1 MIQRVGAAFLG
12 LPDARGQSNNRRY
25 EMSNAAL
32 SAFAIFFTQSP
43 SFLDSQVRMQ
53 KQQGKNNAAS
63 LFGVHQ
69 IPSDNQIRNLLDPVP
84 PETLFPLM
92 AAISDELYRDG
103 YLEPFRSINRTFLI
117 ALDGTDFFSSEKLSC
132 PCCTQTTLKNGKT
145 LNRHIAVTPVLV
157 APDQKAVVALPPHFV
172 QPQDGHD
179 KQDCE
184 LAASARW
191 LGQWGAHYAAWGV
204 TYLGDDLYC
213 HQPHCERV
221 LQQHAH
227 FLFTCKPES
236 HATLYEWVADLSRLG
251 SVTTV
256 VRSRRTGK
264 KVFSDTWRYVNQVP
278 LRNSDDALMVNWCE
292 LVTTDADGKVVFRNA
307 WATSLAITADN
318 VVELAAAGR
327 ARWKIESVPQAHG
340 KEVQHELTD
349 CVKATRKMRAGPS
362 ESAFRSRLQTT
373 LSCCGQEPSVVSVG
387 VKASRLHLEQVRI
400 RESNESEPSMTRRN
414 PETCRLNRGR
424 LYLPGQAC
432 RGPDYWAS
440 GGLRLGGENLI
451 QASVWNCGNQS
462 FRCQGRSTSGR
473 NHEARVPKRSTGTD
487 RPVVVMKAGNAA
499 GAKGSNQAA
508 AFGAQL
514 ETGGSG

>member
-1 MIQRVGAAFLG
+1 LSAATLIQRVGAAFSG

-25 EMSNAAL
+25 EMSDAAL

-103 YLEPFRSINRTFLI
+103 YLERFRSINRTFLI
-117 ALDGTDFFSSEKLSC
+117 ALDGTDFFSSEKISC
-132 PCCTQTTLKNGKT
+132 PCCTQTTLKSGKT

-191 LGQWGAHYAAWGV
+191 LGQYGAHYAEWGV

-221 LQQHAH
+221 RGQHAH

-251 SVTTV
+251 GVTTV
-256 VRSRRTGK
+256 VRTRRIGK

-307 WATSLAITADN
+307 WATSHAITVDN

-327 ARWKIESVPQAHG
+327 ARWKIENENNNTLKTKGYHFEHNFGHG
-340 KEVQHELTD
+340 KQHLANLF
-349 CVKATRKMRAGPS
+349 ATLILL
-362 ESAFRSRLQTT
+362 AFLMHTT
-373 LSCCGQEPSVVSVG
+373 LDWIDASYRAVRDALPS
-387 VKASRLHLEQVRI
+387 RRTFFEHLR
-400 RESNESEPSMTRRN
+400 
-414 PETCRLNRGR
+414 
-424 LYLPGQAC
+424 A
-432 RGPDYWAS
+432 
-440 GGLRLGGENLI
+440 LI
-451 QASVWNCGNQS
+451 QYFPFDDWTHLMQFMLQRLSPES
-462 FRCQGRSTSGR
+462 
-473 NHEARVPKRSTGTD
+473 PDTG
-487 RPVVVMKAGNAA
+487 
-499 GAKGSNQAA
+499 
-508 AFGAQL
+508 
-514 ETGGSG
+514 

>member
-1 MIQRVGAAFLG
+1 ME
-12 LPDARGQSNNRRY
+12 D
-25 EMSNAAL
+25 AAL

-92 AAISDELYRDG
+92 ATISDELYRDG
-103 YLEPFRSINRTFLI
+103 HLERFRSINRSFLI
-117 ALDGTDFFSSEKLSC
+117 ALDGTDFFSSEKISC

-157 APDQKAVVALPPHFV
+157 APGQKDVVALPPHFV

-191 LGQWGAHYAAWGV
+191 LGQWGAHYAAWGI

-221 LQQHAH
+221 LGQHAD

-236 HATLYEWVADLSRLG
+236 HATLSEWVTDLSRHG
-251 SVTTV
+251 GVTTV
-256 VRSRRTGK
+256 VKTRRTGK
-264 KVFSDTWRYVNQVP
+264 KVLTDTWRYVNQVP

-292 LVTTDADGKVVFRNA
+292 LLTTDADGKGVFRNA
-307 WATSLAITADN
+307 WATSHDITADN
-318 VVELAAAGR
+318 VVELTAAGR
-327 ARWKIESVPQAHG
+327 ARWKIENENNNTLKTKGYHFEHNFGHGNQHLSNLFATLILLAFLAH
-340 KEVQHELTD
+340 
-349 CVKATRKMRAGPS
+349 
-362 ESAFRSRLQTT
+362 TT
-373 LSCCGQEPSVVSVG
+373 LDCIDTSYRTVRDALPS
-387 VKASRLHLEQVRI
+387 RRTFFEHLRALIQ
-400 RESNESEPSMTRRN
+400 
-414 PETCRLNRGR
+414 
-424 LYLPGQAC
+424 YLPFDDWNHLMQFMTQ
-432 RGPDYWAS
+432 
-440 GGLRLGGENLI
+440 RLTPESLD
-451 QASVWNCGNQS
+451 
-462 FRCQGRSTSGR
+462 
-473 NHEARVPKRSTGTD
+473 TG
-487 RPVVVMKAGNAA
+487 
-499 GAKGSNQAA
+499 
-508 AFGAQL
+508 
-514 ETGGSG
+514 